1 MERSDCTSAAKE
13 AACLIEGL
21 VPPSTER
28 RPGKYERLARDRQA
42 RELASPRGFHFDQA
56 AADRVVAFIE
66 KFCKHHEGEWGG
78 KPIKLEEW
86 QKRDVI
92 GPIFGWKRADGT
104 RRFRTAYIEIPRK
117 NGKSF
122 LCSAF
127 ALYLLIADGEPGAQV
142 YSSATKE
149 EQAAI
154 VWRGA
159 MNMVKASPD
168 LQRFTEIHGAKK
180 KTGGTIFCERTGGF
194 YRPLGADSTTLD
206 GLNPHAQIIDE
217 LHEHKD
223 RRVWSKLQTAT
234 GARRQPL
241 TLAIT
246 TAGVFDQTALGW
258 QQHKYAQDLLDGAFA
273 DDSYF
278 AFIAAAD
285 DEDEVFSVETQ
296 MRANP
301 NFGVSAYASKIADA
315 AKLAER
321 STDDYNDY
329 LRYHLNRWTQQVT
342 RWLSPERWAEC
353 DPTPEPREQREE
365 ALAGRECSAGLD
377 LSSKLDLAA
386 LVLAFLGPD
395 DVIDLLCRFWLPEER
410 IAAEARKGR
419 NHYARWVEE
428 GWITTTPGEVVDYGF
443 IRAEIN
449 LLSKKY
455 RIGEIAFDPWN
466 AQQMATELGEQ
477 DGFEMVETRQGFA
490 SLSEPSKA
498 FEARIVSRK
507 LRHGGNPVLTW
518 NVGNAVVRKDPAGNI
533 KPDKEKATDKID
545 GVLAA
550 IMACGRAVMQ
560 EGSVYTPERGF
571 LSL

>member
-1 MERSDCTSAAKE
+1 LTRS
-13 AACLIEGL
+13 
-21 VPPSTER
+21 
-28 RPGKYERLARDRQA
+28 PGKYERLARDRQA

-56 AADRVVAFIE
+56 AADRVVSFIE

-342 RWLSPERWAEC
+342 RWLSPEAWAAC
-353 DPTPEPREQREE
+353 DVLSDPRCARRSARRKGMLGRPRPGQQARPRCARARVSRTGRRDRSALPVLAARGKGGRGVPQGPDSLRALGRGGLDHDDAGRRDRLRIHPLGDQHPREEISHQRDRLRSVERD
-365 ALAGRECSAGLD
+365 ADGDRARRAGRICDGGDAAGIRF
-377 LSSKLDLAA
+377 
-386 LVLAFLGPD
+386 LVRAVQG
-395 DVIDLLCRFWLPEER
+395 IRG
-410 IAAEARKGR
+410 ARRCG
-419 NHYARWVEE
+419 
-428 GWITTTPGEVVDYGF
+428 
-443 IRAEIN
+443 
-449 LLSKKY
+449 
-455 RIGEIAFDPWN
+455 
-466 AQQMATELGEQ
+466 
-477 DGFEMVETRQGFA
+477 
-490 SLSEPSKA
+490 
-498 FEARIVSRK
+498 K
-507 LRHGGNPVLTW
+507 LRHGGHPVLAW

-545 GVLAA
+545 GLVAA

-560 EGSVYTPERGF
+560 SGSVYTPERGF

>member
-1 MERSDCTSAAKE
+1 LTRT
-13 AACLIEGL
+13 
-21 VPPSTER
+21 
-28 RPGKYERLARDRQA
+28 PGKYERLARDRQA

-234 GARRQPL
+234 GS
-241 TLAIT
+241 T
-246 TAGVFDQTALGW
+246 
-258 QQHKYAQDLLDGAFA
+258 K
-273 DDSYF
+273 
-278 AFIAAAD
+278 AAAHHRD
-285 DEDEVFSVETQ
+285 HHGRRVRPDRPRLAAAQV
-296 MRANP
+296 RAGSP
-301 NFGVSAYASKIADA
+301 RRRVRGRFLFRLHRRGGRRGRGVLGRDADAGESEFRGVAYASKIADA

-342 RWLSPERWAEC
+342 RWLSPERGRRAIRL
-353 DPTPEPREQREE
+353 PSRASSAKKRSPE
-365 ALAGRECSAGLD
+365 
-377 LSSKLDLAA
+377 
-386 LVLAFLGPD
+386 
-395 DVIDLLCRFWLPEER
+395 
-410 IAAEARKGR
+410 
-419 NHYARWVEE
+419 
-428 GWITTTPGEVVDYGF
+428 
-443 IRAEIN
+443 
-449 LLSKKY
+449 
-455 RIGEIAFDPWN
+455 
-466 AQQMATELGEQ
+466 
-477 DGFEMVETRQGFA
+477 
-490 SLSEPSKA
+490 
-498 FEARIVSRK
+498 
-507 LRHGGNPVLTW
+507 
-518 NVGNAVVRKDPAGNI
+518 GNARQASTSPASSTS
-533 KPDKEKATDKID
+533 PRSCWRFPVQT
-545 GVLAA
+545 
-550 IMACGRAVMQ
+550 
-560 EGSVYTPERGF
+560 T
-571 LSL
+571 